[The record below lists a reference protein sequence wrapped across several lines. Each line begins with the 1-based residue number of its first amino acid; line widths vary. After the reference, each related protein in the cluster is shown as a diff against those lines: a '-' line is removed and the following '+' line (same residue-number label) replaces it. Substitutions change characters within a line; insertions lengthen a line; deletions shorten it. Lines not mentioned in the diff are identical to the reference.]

1 VQAAVDVSEIR
12 KWIEEVQRE
21 EVQHEEVQR

>member
-12 KWIEEVQRE
+12 KWIEEVQ
-21 EVQHEEVQR
+21 HEEVQREEVQR